1 MHSGHLITLFSARNY
16 FKRAGTGAT
25 GGFPRTH
32 NLHTQYT
39 HTHNTYI
46 QHAHAN
52 TRKHTQTHTL
62 KIHTHTND
70 ASSSCS
76 TSNHDQKPCAP
87 TAKPLET
94 AVPETAVCNTIGQLA
109 ESNDGALLLVAMD
122 DAGNLR
128 VRPKRLRHRL
138 VEQPAGGGPPASAS
152 DDESG
157 QQRSCCLF
165 ILPTR
170 LSNARVL
177 FLFSSHP
184 SLRVVS
190 FSHPSLRVVSF
201 SHPSMRVVALVCVAR
216 AHPCAVF
223 AQVRSRTLRHG
234 LTATATGRTAAGT
247 TQPGS
252 PRESVL
258 TEMHPGDLPLSLYN
272 IVIAIEV
279 SPASVAVHHPVP
291 TCRGSRV
298 KAVRADCAR
307 ARHEETGRRG
317 ARGRVAAVTGA
328 VAAVGEEAA
337 LRGVGGVGCV
347 DRNTGDM
354 LLLDGGVHAHFLAAV
369 PPKP

>member
-177 FLFSSHP
+177 FLFLLTLLCVLFLFLTLLCVLFLFLTHLCALLHWCV
-184 SLRVVS
+184 LRG
-190 FSHPSLRVVSF
+190 LIRV
-201 SHPSMRVVALVCVAR
+201 LC
-216 AHPCAVF
+216 
-223 AQVRSRTLRHG
+223 
-234 LTATATGRTAAGT
+234 
-247 TQPGS
+247 S
-252 PRESVL
+252 PRFGAGHSV
-258 TEMHPGDLPLSLYN
+258 T
-272 IVIAIEV
+272 V
-279 SPASVAVHHPVP
+279 
-291 TCRGSRV
+291 
-298 KAVRADCAR
+298 
-307 ARHEETGRRG
+307 
-317 ARGRVAAVTGA
+317 
-328 VAAVGEEAA
+328 
-337 LRGVGGVGCV
+337 
-347 DRNTGDM
+347 
-354 LLLDGGVHAHFLAAV
+354 
-369 PPKP
+369 